1 MRARRIRH
9 SSNAAPGIRKPML
22 AGSGTTPDVLNVR
35 LSKAKTVPPRPNP
48 TMFGF
53 SVPPDAEKS
62 TSVTGPKLKVTS
74 SFVVV
79 LRVKFAVPTVVIPDF
94 AVTETASPSKK
105 AAAKYALSNV
115 KGVGELKLAGRPK
128 PLSPTFGEL
137 VRAVP

>member
-1 MRARRIRH
+1 MSASRMFTGAGRSRLRDSSCGPAWCQRAMRTDGGDGSYADGGATLRARRIRH
-9 SSNAAPGIRKPML
+9 ISNAAPGIRKPML

-79 LRVKFAVPTVVIPDF
+79 LRVKFAVPTVVIRDF
-94 AVTETASPSKK
+94 AV
-105 AAAKYALSNV
+105 
-115 KGVGELKLAGRPK
+115 
-128 PLSPTFGEL
+128 
-137 VRAVP
+137 